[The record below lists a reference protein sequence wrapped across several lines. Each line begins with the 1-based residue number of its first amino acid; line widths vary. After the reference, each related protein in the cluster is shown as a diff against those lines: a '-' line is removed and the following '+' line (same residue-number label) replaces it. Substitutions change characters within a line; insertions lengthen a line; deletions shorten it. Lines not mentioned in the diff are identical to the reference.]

1 MKILVTGG
9 LGFIGSSLV
18 EFLLEKKNSSEIHVL
33 NHLLTEKTKR
43 NYDRL
48 RDRVRIHVMDVCDEA
63 GVSALFERER
73 YDTVIH
79 LAARAGVRESSA
91 IPGIYRRNNIEG
103 TLVLLEAVRRHAPA
117 ARCVLASSST
127 VHAEPVTSF
136 YGLTK
141 KVMEQM
147 AELYCRLHG
156 LNIVCLRFFSVYG
169 SDCRNDLLVGRILE
183 CIREQRS
190 LEIFGDGSIR
200 RDFTHIEDT
209 LEAIRRTIQ
218 TPIQGFHVM
227 DVGTGENHSILDVVE
242 VIRGMRPLEV
252 VHVSRN
258 REDQEVS
265 RARVDDALR
274 VLGFRAGIDLH
285 TGLRKTIEKTPQQM
299 R

>member
-1 MKILVTGG
+1 MKILITGG

-18 EFLLEKKNSSEIHVL
+18 EFLLEKNSSEIHVL
-33 NHLLTEKTKR
+33 NHLVTEKTKR

-73 YDTVIH
+73 YDAVVH
-79 LAARAGVRESSA
+79 LAARAGVRESSTVPNA
-91 IPGIYRRNNIEG
+91 YRRNNIEG

-127 VHAEPVTSF
+127 VHGDPVTSF

-141 KVMEQM
+141 KIVEQM

-169 SDCRNDLLVGRILE
+169 SDCRDDLLVGRILE
-183 CIREQRS
+183 CLRQDKS

-218 TPIQGFHVM
+218 TPIQGYHVM

-242 VIRGMRPLEV
+242 MVQGMRPLEV
-252 VHVSRN
+252 VHVPRK
-258 REDQEVS
+258 REDQDVS

-274 VLGFRAGIDLH
+274 VLGFRAGIDLR
-285 TGLRKTIEKTPQQM
+285 TGLRKTIEKTPFRM